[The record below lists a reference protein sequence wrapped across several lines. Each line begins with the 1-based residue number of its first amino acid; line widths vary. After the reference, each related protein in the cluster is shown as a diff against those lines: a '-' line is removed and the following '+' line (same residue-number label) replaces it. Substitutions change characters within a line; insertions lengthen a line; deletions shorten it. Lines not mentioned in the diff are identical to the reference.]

1 MSNKYTSPNDASFH
15 RIEELRHQRHTEIR
29 EQARAGDGTIEAEEN
44 QRAAMLAA
52 KYRNERDAAR
62 AELAE
67 IRRQLA
73 EVTK

>member
-1 MSNKYTSPNDASFH
+1 MGQQSPNDAHYH
-15 RIEELRHQRHTEIR
+15 RIEEKRHERHAAIR
-29 EQARAGDGTIEAEEN
+29 ERARAGDGTIEAEEN

>member
-1 MSNKYTSPNDASFH
+1 
-15 RIEELRHQRHTEIR
+15 
-29 EQARAGDGTIEAEEN
+29 
-44 QRAAMLAA
+44 MLAA

-73 EVTK
+73 EVTKWPCSGVIIANKCRTKKK